1 MITKILH
8 IIESITPDT
17 RNSRPRL
24 SAKAASTPL
33 ILRLK
38 KLILKTCAIHTQNR
52 FQPAF
57 VKQEEFVFCE
67 QKQRHQQT
75 RYQNKES

>member
-1 MITKILH
+1 MITKILRL
-8 IIESITPDT
+8 IECIPPVT

-38 KLILKTCAIHTQNR
+38 KLMLKTSPLAPQNR
-52 FQPAF
+52 LQPVF
-57 VKQEEFVFCE
+57 IKQEEFVFGE
-67 QKQRHQQT
+67 QSQRNYLQH
-75 RYQNKES
+75 

>member
-1 MITKILH
+1 MITKILRL
-8 IIESITPDT
+8 IESLPPVT

-38 KLILKTCAIHTQNR
+38 KLMLKTSPLAPQNR
-52 FQPAF
+52 LQPVF
-57 VKQEEFVFCE
+57 IKQEEFVFGE
-67 QKQRHQQT
+67 QSQRNYLQ
-75 RYQNKES
+75 R